1 MNNLKQFAIV
11 AAAAWAAPAMAASSY
26 SIVALNFENVT
37 VPNNMGDVDPA
48 DLLEF
53 YNGGK
58 SSVGT
63 TGPDYNV
70 SFAAGALVYHPILPG
85 FVGTGA
91 YTNTPSGKGAM
102 GFDSAIKTVT
112 LNFADGFNT
121 GFAFYYA
128 ASIDTVSV
136 SVFTGVNGTGTE
148 LASTTLGATPP
159 YCSPA
164 EQFYCTWK
172 AASLDIAKGT
182 GFSVTFRGLTNQIL
196 FDNVT
201 FGDTVPHSDSV
212 LLPPPVPEPSTYALL
227 ALGLGLVV
235 ATARKKRKAG

>member
-1 MNNLKQFAIV
+1 MNTLKHFAL
-11 AAAAWAAPAMAASSY
+11 AAAAAAAAAPALAASSY

-37 VPNNMGDVDPA
+37 IVNNLGEVDPA

-53 YNGGK
+53 YNGGQ
-58 SSVGT
+58 SSAGT

-70 SFAAGALVYHPILPG
+70 SFATGALVYHPILPG
-85 FVGTGA
+85 FIGTGA
-91 YTNTPSGKGAM
+91 YANTPSGKGAM
-102 GFDSAIKTVT
+102 AFDDRFPTVT
-112 LNFADGFNT
+112 LNFEDGFNN

-128 ASIDTVSV
+128 ASTDAVRV
-136 SVFTGVNGTGTE
+136 SVFAGLNGTGTE

-182 GFSVTFRGLTNQIL
+182 GFSVTFSNLNDQIL

-201 FGDTVPHSDSV
+201 FGDVVPHSDPV
-212 LLPPPVPEPSTYALL
+212 PRPPPIPEPSTYALL
-227 ALGLGLVV
+227 ALGLGVV
-235 ATARKKRKAG
+235 TVAARKRKAR